1 MSPAP
6 RSTAHKERIREQIV
20 SAAQRLVSEH
30 GYNLTSV
37 AKVAASVGIGTG
49 SIYLYF
55 PSKADLFGEVF
66 RRAAD
71 RELGAVRAALDH
83 RASAADQLAA
93 LIRTF
98 TNRAMSNR
106 TMAWALLAEPVDPI
120 LDAERLRYRSDYRD
134 EIMRILRQGID
145 EGSFALAAADLPFVA
160 AGIVGMIAETLLGP
174 LSPVGRGST
183 ATSPHLAQQVG
194 DALITAAL
202 RTVGS
207 PAPDR

>member
-6 RSTAHKERIREQIV
+6 RSTAHKERVREQIV

-37 AKVAASVGIGTG
+37 AKIAASVGIGTG

-83 RASAADQLAA
+83 EAPASDQLAA

-98 TNRAMSNR
+98 THRAMSNR
-106 TMAWALLAEPVDPI
+106 TMAWALLAEPVDAI

-134 EIMRILRQGID
+134 EIIRILHQGVT
-145 EGSFALAAADLPFVA
+145 EGSFVLGADDLPFIA

-174 LSPVGRGST
+174 LSPVGRGSAST
-183 ATSPHLAQQVG
+183 NPHLAQHVG
-194 DALITAAL
+194 DTLIAAAL

-207 PAPDR
+207 PTPDL